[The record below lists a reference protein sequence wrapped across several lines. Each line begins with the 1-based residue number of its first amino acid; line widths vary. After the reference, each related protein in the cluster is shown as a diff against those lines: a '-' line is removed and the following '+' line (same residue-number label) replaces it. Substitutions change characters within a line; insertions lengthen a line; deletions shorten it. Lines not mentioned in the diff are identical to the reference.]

1 MPDDAWTVATAK
13 ARLSEVI
20 DRARTHGPQLITR
33 NGRPAAVVV
42 GADEWERKTR
52 RVGSLAEFF
61 ASSPLRERVDLQVER
76 SADRP
81 RAVTK
86 FLLDTNAVSEWAKP
100 SPDVGLAR
108 WLATTDEDGIYLSVI
123 TLAELRDGDRAAARG
138 SSSRAIG

>member
-1 MPDDAWTVATAK
+1 VPPTERESPGFSHGEDVNKVTTFGEEDAPDDAWTVATAK

-100 SPDVGLAR
+100 LP
-108 WLATTDEDGIYLSVI
+108 
-123 TLAELRDGDRAAARG
+123 TLV
-138 SSSRAIG
+138 